1 MPSDRLNGIKITPP
15 PPVQSSGGCYIATCI
30 YGSYDC
36 PQVWTLRRFRDYTLK
51 RTWYGRIFIKFYYK
65 TSPKLVK
72 LFGQTK
78 WFKHFCKHQ
87 LDKFVADLN
96 YKGVDNTCY
105 YDK

>member
-1 MPSDRLNGIKITPP
+1 M
-15 PPVQSSGGCYIATCI
+15 
-30 YGSYDC
+30 
-36 PQVWTLRRFRDYTLK
+36 K